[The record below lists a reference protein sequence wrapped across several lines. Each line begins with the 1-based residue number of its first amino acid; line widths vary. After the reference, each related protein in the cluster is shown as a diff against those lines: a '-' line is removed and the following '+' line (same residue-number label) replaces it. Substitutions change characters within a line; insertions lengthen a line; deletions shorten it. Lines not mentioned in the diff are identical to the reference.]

1 MACTTILV
9 GKDASYDGSTIIAR
23 NEDSPAGQF
32 TAKRMRVVLPADQPR
47 HYRSSISHV
56 EIDLPDD
63 PLRYSSVPDACT
75 SKGIWA
81 AAGVNEADVAMT
93 ATETLTSNER
103 VLGADPLVE
112 LTEAKGKEG
121 EAGYVGEQS
130 GGIGEEDMVTLVLP
144 YIRSAREGVERL
156 GSLLET
162 YGTYEMNGIAF
173 SDIDEIWW
181 LETVGGHHWIARRV
195 PDDCYVTMPNQLG
208 IDEFDL
214 ADACGKKSEF
224 MCSADLETWMDEH
237 HLDVTLTTCDAG
249 EARGSKAGKAASRSF
264 NPRDAFGSHSDADH
278 VYNTP
283 RAWSMHRY
291 LAPHGSWDD
300 PAGALGPESDDL
312 PWCGTPERKLTI
324 EDVKYALSLH
334 YQGTPFDP
342 YGRLGSNSTR
352 GIYRPIGIN
361 RNNFLAVLQIRSY
374 TPAGSRALQWMA
386 FGSNAFNALVPLFAN
401 VNELPEYLSNTEEGH
416 VSTENLYWA
425 SRLIAALADAQFSL
439 NTAHIERYQ
448 LAVGSKGH
456 ALVAEADRQVA
467 KLAYADAA
475 ARLEA
480 ANKRLAA
487 MLRDETDRLLFNVLF
502 TTSAN
507 MRNAFSRSDG

>member
-112 LTEAKGKEG
+112 FAEARGKKG
-121 EAGYVGEQS
+121 EADYVDEQS

-173 SDIDEIWW
+173 SDVDEIWW

-214 ADACGKKSEF
+214 TDACGKKSEF

-237 HLDVTLTTCDAG
+237 HLDLTLTTCGAG
-249 EARGSKAGKAASRSF
+249 EAASRSF

-291 LAPHGSWDD
+291 LAPHGGWDD
-300 PAGALGPESDDL
+300 PARALGPESDDL
-312 PWCGTPERKLTI
+312 PWCRVPERKLTI

-361 RNNFLAVLQIRSY
+361 RNNFLAVLQIRPY
-374 TPAGSRALQWMA
+374 APAGSRALQWMA

-416 VSTENLYWA
+416 VSTESLYWA

-448 LAVGSKGH
+448 LSVGSKGH
-456 ALVAEADRQVA
+456 TLVAEADREVSQ
-467 KLAYADAA
+467 LAYADAA
-475 ARLEA
+475 ARLA
-480 ANKRLAA
+480 AVNKKLAA
-487 MLRDETDRLLFNVLF
+487 MLQDETDQLLFNVLF
-502 TTSAN
+502 TTSEN

>member
-1 MACTTILV
+1 M
-9 GKDASYDGSTIIAR
+9 
-23 NEDSPAGQF
+23 
-32 TAKRMRVVLPADQPR
+32 
-47 HYRSSISHV
+47 
-56 EIDLPDD
+56 
-63 PLRYSSVPDACT
+63 
-75 SKGIWA
+75 
-81 AAGVNEADVAMT
+81 
-93 ATETLTSNER
+93 
-103 VLGADPLVE
+103 
-112 LTEAKGKEG
+112 
-121 EAGYVGEQS
+121 
-130 GGIGEEDMVTLVLP
+130 
-144 YIRSAREGVERL
+144 
-156 GSLLET
+156 
-162 YGTYEMNGIAF
+162 
-173 SDIDEIWW
+173 
-181 LETVGGHHWIARRV
+181 
-195 PDDCYVTMPNQLG
+195 
-208 IDEFDL
+208 
-214 ADACGKKSEF
+214 
-224 MCSADLETWMDEH
+224 
-237 HLDVTLTTCDAG
+237 
-249 EARGSKAGKAASRSF
+249 
-264 NPRDAFGSHSDADH
+264 
-278 VYNTP
+278 
-283 RAWSMHRY
+283 
-291 LAPHGSWDD
+291 
-300 PAGALGPESDDL
+300 
-312 PWCGTPERKLTI
+312 
-324 EDVKYALSLH
+324 
-334 YQGTPFDP
+334 PFDP